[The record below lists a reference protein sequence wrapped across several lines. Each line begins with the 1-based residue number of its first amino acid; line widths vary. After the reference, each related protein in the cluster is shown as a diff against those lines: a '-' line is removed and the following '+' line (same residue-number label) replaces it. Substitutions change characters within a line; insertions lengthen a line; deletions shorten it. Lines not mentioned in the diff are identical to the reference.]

1 MLHKSFTATLSNST
15 DAHTSPYP
23 LSFSP
28 PPSLPLYS
36 YWPPVAR
43 DNSFMHL
50 WRTIFTVRDDPRSSK
65 ARFQISKQIVEVK
78 NPFPLFEN
86 LWICPINQWKRIT
99 RFNFQFKL
107 SLEGLVNFFDAHL
120 SQLLIS
126 LIKSPLERMSR
137 MFSKSP
143 IRVTSVSIRP
153 TTTTRPNKR
162 RHNSS
167 H

>member
-28 PPSLPLYS
+28 PLSSSLLLLASCCTRQQLHASLANYLHGTRRSKVVQGPISNLETDRGGEKSFPSL
-36 YWPPVAR
+36 R
-43 DNSFMHL
+43 KFM
-50 WRTIFTVRDDPRSSK
+50 
-65 ARFQISKQIVEVK
+65 
-78 NPFPLFEN
+78 N
-86 LWICPINQWKRIT
+86 LSIT

-120 SQLLIS
+120 PQLLVS
-126 LIKSPLERMSR
+126 LIKSPPERMSR